1 MWLFFRSPVKP
12 LRNRWFSTYTVSIVG
27 RSNVGKSTLFNRL
40 QANQRNIED
49 SKSHIV
55 KALVSEKSGTTREGK
70 VANEC
75 KLGRLTVELRD
86 TGGIED
92 EALTEVSELVQKMRI
107 KIFEK
112 ISNSDL
118 ILVVV
123 DAQSGITPVDL
134 RVSRLVREW
143 MADLERIPKIV
154 LVANKAEGETMFGQY
169 VADCYD
175 MELGDPVLVSA
186 KHNEGIDDLYERML
200 VELEDDKID
209 VEDEKLGNDMGEEIS
224 GLEPD
229 TDDDEDGG
237 EDDVVL
243 DDWAATSTLSRS
255 QERKILKSQDP
266 QDQATRR
273 EILEDRQK
281 YLLKKTIQIGIVG
294 RPNAGKSSLLN
305 ALVDD
310 DRAIVDESP
319 GTTTDSIAV
328 NWNFHN
334 HAVRVV
340 DTAGISRGWKQKQ
353 SGVSVG
359 DIGMETLR
367 TIHGSHVCVLVLD
380 ASHAFRSN
388 AKKFPSRSEVK
399 LGNEVLDNGKCL
411 VIAINKWDEI
421 PLNQQ
426 GRFRRGILACIESAF
441 YAVKHVPVV
450 FISAKEKSNLNT
462 LLVNSISTYRKWNM
476 KINSSRLND
485 WLEAFVARN
494 PPPWKDGQKQYPK
507 FITQTRVRPPTF
519 SLYTNTFAT
528 FPENYLRQMKE
539 LLREEF
545 GLRGV
550 PLRINLRSTLM
561 PKPGVR
567 LREQDVA
574 RWKRLGPKQAQA
586 ASRMRKFNIR
596 SNTELE

>member
-1 MWLFFRSPVKP
+1 MWWSLNPYQRLFS
-12 LRNRWFSTYTVSIVG
+12 SYTVSIVG

-40 QANQRNIED
+40 QASHRNVED
-49 SKSHIV
+49 TSSQVV

-70 VANEC
+70 IASEC
-75 KLGRLTVELRD
+75 KIGRLTVELRD

-92 EALTEVSELVQKMRI
+92 DCLTEVSDLVQKMRSQV
-107 KIFEK
+107 FEK
-112 ISNSDL
+112 FSSSDL
-118 ILVVV
+118 VVVVV
-123 DAQSGITPVDL
+123 DAQAGITAVDL

-143 MADLERIPKIV
+143 MVDLERPPKIV
-154 LVANKAEGETMFGQY
+154 LVANKAEGEKMFGEY
-169 VADCYD
+169 IADCYE

-186 KHNEGIDDLYERML
+186 KQNEGIDDLYERMV
-200 VELEDDKID
+200 VELEDDMIGEAGESVD
-209 VEDEKLGNDMGEEIS
+209 GDGRETVEIC

-229 TDDDEDGG
+229 LEDED
-237 EDDVVL
+237 L
-243 DDWAATSTLSRS
+243 DEGDEFFEPQKSRS
-255 QERKILKSQDP
+255 EIRRILKSSLPEDQSDRRKILQ
-266 QDQATRR
+266 
-273 EILEDRQK
+273 ERQNE
-281 YLLKKTIQIGIVG
+281 LLKKPIQIGIVG

-310 DRAIVDESP
+310 DRAIVDDSP
-319 GTTTDSIAV
+319 GTTTDAIAV

-334 HAVRVV
+334 HALRFV
-340 DTAGISRGWKQKQ
+340 DTAGIARGWKQKQ
-353 SGVSVG
+353 SN
-359 DIGMETLR
+359 DLGMETLR

-388 AKKFPSRSEVK
+388 AVKFPSRSEVK

-411 VIAINKWDEI
+411 VIAVNKWDEI
-421 PLNQQ
+421 PENQQ
-426 GRFRRGILACIESAF
+426 GRFRRGVLACLDSAF
-441 YAVKHVPVV
+441 YAVKNVPVV
-450 FISAKEKSNLNT
+450 FISAKDKSNLNT

-539 LLREEF
+539 LMREEF

-550 PLRINLRSTLM
+550 PIRVNLRSTLM

-567 LREQDVA
+567 LRDQDVA

-586 ASRMRKFNIR
+586 ASKLRKFTLN
-596 SNTELE
+596 